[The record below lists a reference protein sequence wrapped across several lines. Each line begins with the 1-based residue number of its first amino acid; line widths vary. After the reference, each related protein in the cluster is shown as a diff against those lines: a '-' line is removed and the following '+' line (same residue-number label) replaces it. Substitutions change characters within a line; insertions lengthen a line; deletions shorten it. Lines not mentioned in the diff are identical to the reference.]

1 MILSDIFIRRPVFA
15 IVVNALLVALGLYGL
30 IRLPVSELPAFDVP
44 VVTVTT
50 VLTGASPEQIES
62 EITSRIEEGVGSI
75 AGVDYMTSTSAA
87 GLSVITV
94 TFKDTEA
101 GSPLEKVRAKIDLVR
116 QDLPSDA
123 EEPTVQQLSSD
134 QIPVMY
140 LSLNSDTR
148 SPMELTELFETVV
161 RTPLASLSGA
171 GEVTLLGERAYAIR
185 VKLDAVKLAA
195 YDLTPAAIRTAI
207 QQNNVSLPLGEVRI
221 AGSRIDIEA
230 DTLLHSV
237 REFEQI
243 PILSDETFAVRLRDV
258 AHVVVEADNTTT
270 GVLIDGRQ
278 GLAFGM
284 LRAAGAN
291 ALDIAK
297 GVRAL
302 LPDLRAVLPTDVT
315 LDIAFDSTV
324 YIQESVDEVFD
335 TLIEAVVLVV
345 LVLMLFLGSW
355 RASAVTLVT
364 IPISLI
370 GTFAFMAYMGYSL
383 NMFSLLAV
391 VLSVGL
397 VVDDAIVD
405 VENVQRLIG
414 RGLDPMAAAF
424 VGSREIGFAVVATT
438 LTLASVYLPIGFLPG
453 LMGKLFSE
461 FAFTLAVAVLI
472 SGFISRTLSPMM
484 CAYMLRP
491 RGKPH
496 LLEPAIDRLTRGYR
510 RSLDWSLRRRW
521 LVFLVFFLVGGASL
535 SATGKLSGELA
546 PTEDQGYVFV
556 RFSGSSA
563 ITYDRLEDKGREVS
577 TLMAEV
583 PEGNNSLI
591 LLGTPDANAGIGIL
605 VLKPLAERGRS
616 AQTIGAELQTKL
628 RDLPGLVVDV
638 LDPGALSGGGQLP
651 IQMVVRSTGDFPQLE
666 AAMDALVEK
675 AGEQSWLQNPQSSL
689 EITNRRISVDIDRRV
704 TDALG
709 IDANEIATA
718 ISTAVGQY
726 QISTFTY
733 GTRRYNVI
741 LELTGHFGIR
751 SEIGLLNVVTASG
764 IKIPLQQVVRL
775 SDSVGSTR
783 LEHLNAQRSAVLSA
797 GLGQGAALGTALD
810 DLEALA
816 RASLPPG
823 MTVDWTGP
831 SRQFKDANAAAGVVF
846 ILALFFIFAF
856 LAAQFE
862 SFRDPFV
869 VLLVVPFSIL
879 GGMVALAAW
888 GGSLNL
894 YSGIGLI
901 TLIGLVAK
909 QGILITEFANQLREA
924 GRDIREAVAEAAA
937 TRLRAIL
944 MTTVSMI
951 AGALPL
957 IYNTGS
963 GANGRGQIGMVII
976 GGLTIGTLLA
986 LYVVPATY
994 TLLSRRVRPVL
1005 PRPPSDEE
1013 AHAMLHGQYQ
1023 RPDGASA
1030 S

>member
-30 IRLPVSELPAFDVP
+30 ARLPVSELPAFDVP
-44 VVTVTT
+44 IVTITT
-50 VLTGASPEQIES
+50 TLTGSSPEQIES
-62 EITSRIEEGVGSI
+62 EITSRIEEAVGSI

-87 GLSVITV
+87 GISAITV
-94 TFKDTEA
+94 TFRDTEI

-123 EEPTVQQLSSD
+123 DEPTVQQLSSD

-140 LSLNSDTR
+140 LSLNSRTR
-148 SPMELTELFETVV
+148 SAMELTELFETAI
-161 RTPLASLSGA
+161 RTPLASLSGV

-207 QQNNVSLPLGEVRI
+207 QQNNVSLPLGEVKI
-221 AGSRIDIEA
+221 AGSRVDIEA

-243 PILSDETFAVRLRDV
+243 PILSDETFAVRLKDI

-270 GVLIDGRQ
+270 GVLVDGRQ
-278 GLAFGM
+278 GLALGM

-297 GVRAL
+297 GVKAL

-315 LDIAFDSTV
+315 LDVAFDSTV
-324 YIQESVDEVFD
+324 YIQESVDEVFS
-335 TLIEAVVLVV
+335 TLVEAVVLVV
-345 LVLMLFLGSW
+345 IVLMLFLGSW

-370 GTFAFMAYMGYSL
+370 GTFAFMAYMDYSL

-414 RGLDPMAAAF
+414 RGLDPLAASF
-424 VGSREIGFAVVATT
+424 VGSREIGFAVIATT

-461 FAFTLAVAVLI
+461 FAFTLAMAVLI

-496 LLEPAIDRLTRGYR
+496 LLETAIERLAQRYR
-510 RSLDWSLRRRW
+510 RSLDWSLRHRW
-521 LVFLVFFLVGGASL
+521 LIFLVFFLVGGGSLAAASR
-535 SATGKLSGELA
+535 LSGELA
-546 PTEDQGYVFV
+546 PSEDQGYIFA
-556 RFSGSSA
+556 RFIGASA
-563 ITYDRLEDKGREVS
+563 IAYERLEDRGRQIAAIMS
-577 TLMAEV
+577 DV
-583 PEGNNSLI
+583 PEGRNSLI

-605 VLKPLAERGRS
+605 VLKPLDQRARS
-616 AQTIGAELQTKL
+616 AQVIGTELQARL
-628 RDLPGLVVDV
+628 RDIPGLTVDV

-651 IQMVVRSTGDFPQLE
+651 IQMVVRTTGDFPQLE

-675 AGEQSWLQNPQSSL
+675 ARQQPWLQNPQSSL
-689 EITNRRISVDIDRRV
+689 RIANRRVSVDIDRTV

-709 IDANEIATA
+709 IDTNEIATA

-741 LELTGHFGIR
+741 LELTGHFGIQQ
-751 SEIGLLNVVTASG
+751 EIGLLNIVTASG
-764 IKIPLQQVVRL
+764 IKIALQQAVRMA
-775 SDSVGSTR
+775 DSVGSNR
-783 LEHLNAQRSAVLSA
+783 LEHFNAQRSATLSA
-797 GLGQGAALGTALD
+797 GLGEGASFGTALD
-810 DLEALA
+810 DVEALA
-816 RASLPPG
+816 RDTLPPG

-831 SRQFKDANAAAGVVF
+831 SRQFKEANAAAGVVF
-846 ILALFFIFAF
+846 VLALFFVFAF

-869 VLLVVPFSIL
+869 ILLVVPFSIL
-879 GGMVALAAW
+879 GGMLALAAW

-963 GANGRGQIGMVII
+963 GANGRAQIGMVVI

-1005 PRPPSDEE
+1005 ATPPSDEE
-1013 AHAMLHGQYQ
+1013 AQAMLHGKFK
-1023 RPDGASA
+1023 RADGAS
-1030 S
+1030 SS